1 MTRDRDPTQAIS
13 YKAIGYLALSGGVS
27 SHPVRNPLSHGTQL
41 PRWSVRAR
49 SGQAA
54 VAIGPWIS
62 GLLVRTD
69 ERCKHGLNFRFN
81 WRHPLALPACC
92 VLAAATPCLALLA
105 GYVWVARRMD
115 RRHAKLH
122 NARMQGRTS

>member
-1 MTRDRDPTQAIS
+1 MTRERDST
-13 YKAIGYLALSGGVS
+13 KAIAYLALSADAGGQR
-27 SHPVRNPLSHGTQL
+27 VRNPVARGAQM
-41 PRWSVRAR
+41 PRRSLRAR
-49 SGQAA
+49 SGHAA
-54 VAIGPWIS
+54 VAITPWIS
-62 GLLVRTD
+62 GLFVRTD

-105 GYVWVARRMD
+105 GYVWVARRID

-122 NARMQGRTS
+122 NARMQGRTL